1 MAHQFLLLSLCSCL
15 NAKAEKY
22 IRFCLFFM
30 TNQEIYD
37 ISDDAF
43 HWFLGTCG
51 KKWKEVKSTLKKQFF
66 NEKITN
72 AQLKAM
78 HAGRVNDDDWKF
90 LANYWRSPDCEVCW
104 I

>member
-1 MAHQFLLLSLCSCL
+1 
-15 NAKAEKY
+15 
-22 IRFCLFFM
+22 M

-51 KKWKEVKSTLKKQFF
+51 KKWKEFKSTLKKQFF

-104 I
+104 ITNTMILVPLGLSITYPQGFKWRF

>member
-1 MAHQFLLLSLCSCL
+1 
-15 NAKAEKY
+15 
-22 IRFCLFFM
+22 M

-51 KKWKEVKSTLKKQFF
+51 KKWKEFKSTLKKQFF

-90 LANYWRSPDCEVCW
+90 LANY
-104 I
+104 